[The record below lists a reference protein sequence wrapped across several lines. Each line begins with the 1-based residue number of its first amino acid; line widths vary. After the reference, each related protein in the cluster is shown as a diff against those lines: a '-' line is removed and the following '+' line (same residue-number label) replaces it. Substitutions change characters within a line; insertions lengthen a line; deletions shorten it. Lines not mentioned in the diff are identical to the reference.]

1 MAGHHHAGKGGATR
15 LTTPQARESKDYAHV
30 IGLFA
35 EMAALPEDAPE
46 RERLRVHIIESCLP
60 IAENIATRYRG
71 RGQSHED
78 LVQVAS
84 VGLVNAVNRFDLDKG
99 RDFLSFAIPTMMGE
113 VRKHFRDRGWDVRI
127 PRSMQENYLALQKAG
142 AALTQSLGREPT
154 VPELAAQVDV
164 EPGEI
169 AAIIAA
175 GDSYHAASLDA
186 AFSADGASLADSLGD
201 FDAALDG
208 IDTHETLRP
217 ALLALPERERTIL
230 VYRFFGQ
237 LTQTEIAEK
246 VGISQMHVSRLLAQ
260 SLETLRKALGGNISR

>member
-99 RDFLSFAIPTMMGE
+99 RDFLSFAIPTMMGRSASTSAIGGGTFGFHARC
-113 VRKHFRDRGWDVRI
+113 RKIISHCRKRGCPHPKSRPRANRSRARCADRR
-127 PRSMQENYLALQKAG
+127 
-142 AALTQSLGREPT
+142 
-154 VPELAAQVDV
+154 
-164 EPGEI
+164 
-169 AAIIAA
+169 
-175 GDSYHAASLDA
+175 
-186 AFSADGASLADSLGD
+186 
-201 FDAALDG
+201 
-208 IDTHETLRP
+208 
-217 ALLALPERERTIL
+217 RT
-230 VYRFFGQ
+230 R
-237 LTQTEIAEK
+237 
-246 VGISQMHVSRLLAQ
+246 
-260 SLETLRKALGGNISR
+260 